1 VLFVTRTPNLLF
13 ALRHSLTRIPNLLFV
28 LRHSFTRISH
38 LLLKKKKPATFVAG
52 FGYAMDF
59 LLKQLALG

>member
-1 VLFVTRTPNLLF
+1 MVQPFLYLL
-13 ALRHSLTRIPNLLFV
+13 LS

-38 LLLKKKKPATFVAG
+38 LLLKKKKPATLVAG
-52 FGYAMDF
+52 FDYAMDF